1 MLLTAEHSSLSL
13 YSWRSGFLL
22 RSKSTYLS
30 DVPEGSIKLKSGTLQ
45 AIKEKKILKGDVFPA
60 ARLAAINAVKKAS
73 ELILLAHP
81 IAITNVEVN
90 LEIDE
95 DQSAVKLTT
104 KVKSTG
110 KTGVEIEALMGVSV
124 GLLTIFDMCKYLEKN
139 EVGQYTETAIS
150 NLRVIEKNK
159 ESLESIS

>member
-1 MLLTAEHSSLSL
+1 MGGESKIMMIDISGKPEVYRTA
-13 YSWRSGFLL
+13 
-22 RSKSTYLS
+22 KA
-30 DVPEGSIKLKSGTLQ
+30 EGSIKLKSGTLQ